1 MNFLFWGLMLL
12 MLLVAIAI
20 IIFPL
25 LRARTKKSAIAYK
38 DSNVI
43 LYEEKLAELDT
54 DLAESRIDQ
63 DRYRIARQELDRE
76 LLDNVPAESAGTAS
90 EHYTVRDK
98 KHPGLALAVAV
109 FVPAFALLM
118 YSQLGMQAAGQAD
131 SAGGQEMA
139 QAQATKTPSV
149 EVMTAKLEKY
159 LQTNKGSVQ
168 DWTMLGRAY
177 KYLKRY
183 EDSIKA
189 FDHALKMQPDDAQLM
204 LETAE
209 AIALR
214 NGQVFNKAAF
224 DLVAQAQKLQPDN
237 VNVLWFAGVADY
249 QMGRYRASINSLSRL
264 AAVAK
269 SDNELDKSIRFYLEQ
284 ARNKLIAKGEVVAS
298 VDKLLEVNAK
308 SVPVPSSMQ
317 AQAQT
322 QEAAPAPAAK
332 TSTAASGVSLHV
344 AVSVS
349 PDVRAKFSPGDT
361 VFVYAKAA
369 QGPPMPLAVQR
380 LTLGALPTKVTLDDS
395 MAMMAGM
402 NLSAFPQV
410 VVSARISRS
419 GSAIAQSGDYIGEY
433 KVNDVHSAKD
443 VISININKVVP

>member
-25 LRARTKKSAIAYK
+25 LRARIKKSAVAYK

-43 LYEEKLAELDT
+43 LYEEKLAELDI

-63 DRYRIARQELDRE
+63 ERYRVARQELDRE
-76 LLDNVPAESAGTAS
+76 LLDNVPAESAETAS
-90 EHYTVRDK
+90 EHYTGREQR
-98 KHPGLALAVAV
+98 HPALALLVAV

-118 YSQLGMQAAGQAD
+118 YSHLGMQ
-131 SAGGQEMA
+131 SAGHANGASGQDMA
-139 QAQATKTPSV
+139 QAQTTKTPSV
-149 EVMTAKLEKY
+149 EVMTQKLEKY
-159 LQTNKGSVQ
+159 LQTNPGNVQ

-177 KYLKRY
+177 KYLKQY
-183 EDSIKA
+183 KDSIKA
-189 FDHALKMQPDDAQLM
+189 FDHALKLKPDPQLM
-204 LETAE
+204 LEKAE
-209 AIALR
+209 AIALL
-214 NGQVFNKAAF
+214 NGQKFNKEAF
-224 DLVAQAQKLQPDN
+224 DLVMKAKSLEPDN
-237 VNVLWFAGVADY
+237 VNVLWFSGVAEY
-249 QMGRYRASINSLSRL
+249 QMGQYRASIDSLSRL
-264 AAVAK
+264 AAVAR
-269 SDNELDKSIRFYLEQ
+269 SDKEVDKSIRFYIEQ
-284 ARNKLIAKGEVVAS
+284 ARNKLIKKGEVVAS

-317 AQAQT
+317 AAAQT
-322 QEAAPAPAAK
+322 PAPAAK
-332 TSTAASGVSLHV
+332 TSAAAPGVSLHV

-349 PDVRAKFSPGDT
+349 PDVRAKFSPGDA

-380 LTLGALPTKVTLDDS
+380 MTLGDLPAKVTLDDS

-402 NLSAFPQV
+402 NLSAFPKV

>member
-25 LRARTKKSAIAYK
+25 LRARSKKSAVAYK
-38 DSNVI
+38 DSNVV
-43 LYEEKLAELDT
+43 LYEEKLAELDI

-63 DRYRIARQELDRE
+63 ERYRVARQELDRE
-76 LLDNVPAESAGTAS
+76 LLDNVPAESAETAS
-90 EHYTVRDK
+90 EHYTVREQR
-98 KHPGLALAVAV
+98 HPALALVVAV

-118 YSQLGMQAAGQAD
+118 YSYLGMEAVGRGDGAG
-131 SAGGQEMA
+131 SQEMA
-139 QAQATKTPSV
+139 QPQATKTPSV
-149 EVMTAKLEKY
+149 EAMTVKLEKY

-183 EDSIKA
+183 KDSIKA
-189 FDHALKMQPDDAQLM
+189 FDHALKLRSDPQLM
-204 LETAE
+204 LEKAE
-209 AIALR
+209 AIALL
-214 NGQVFNKAAF
+214 NGQKFNKEAF
-224 DLVAQAQKLQPDN
+224 DLVMKAKSLEPDN
-237 VNVLWFAGVADY
+237 VNVLWFAGVAEY
-249 QMGRYRASINSLSRL
+249 QMGHYRASINDLSRL

-269 SDNELDKSIRFYLEQ
+269 TDKAVDKSVRFYIGH
-284 ARNKLIAKGEVVAS
+284 ARDKLVAKGEIVAS
-298 VDKLLEVNAK
+298 VNKLLEVNAK
-308 SVPVPSSMQ
+308 SVPVPASVQ

-322 QEAAPAPAAK
+322 QTPETK
-332 TSTAASGVSLHV
+332 STAASGVALHV

-380 LTLGALPTKVTLDDS
+380 LTLGALPAKVTLDDS

-402 NLSAFPQV
+402 NLSAFPKV

-443 VISININKVVP
+443 VINININKVVP

>member
-1 MNFLFWGLMLL
+1 MNFLFLGLMLL
-12 MLLVAIAI
+12 MLLAAIAI

-25 LRARTKKSAIAYK
+25 LRARSKKNAVAYK
-38 DSNVI
+38 DSNVV
-43 LYEEKLAELDT
+43 LYEEKLAELDI

-63 DRYRIARQELDRE
+63 ERYRIARQELDRE
-76 LLDNVPAESAGTAS
+76 LLDNVPAESAETAS

-98 KHPGLALAVAV
+98 KHPALALAVAV

-118 YSQLGMQAAGQAD
+118 YWHLGTQTAGNAEPAGSPQMQQPQA
-131 SAGGQEMA
+131 
-139 QAQATKTPSV
+139 ATKTPSV
-149 EVMTAKLEKY
+149 EAMTAKLEKY

-189 FDHALKMQPDDAQLM
+189 FDHALKMQPDNAQLM

-209 AIALR
+209 AIALH
-214 NGQVFNKAAF
+214 NGQVFNQAAF
-224 DLVAQAQKLQPDN
+224 DLVMQAQKLQPDN

-249 QMGRYRASINSLSRL
+249 QMGHYRGTIMNLSRL

-269 SDNELDKSIRFYLEQ
+269 SDKEVDKSVRFYLEK

-298 VDKLLEVNAK
+298 VDKLLEVSAK

-317 AQAQT
+317 AQAQ
-322 QEAAPAPAAK
+322 EAAPAPAAK
-332 TSTAASGVSLHV
+332 TSSTASGASLHV
-344 AVSVS
+344 AVNVS
-349 PDVRAKFSPGDT
+349 PDVRAKFSPDT
-361 VFVYAKAA
+361 AVFVYAKAA

-380 LTLGALPTKVTLDDS
+380 MTLAALPAKVTLDDS

-419 GSAIAQSGDYIGEY
+419 GSASAQSGDYIGDY

-443 VISININKVVP
+443 VINININKVVP

>member
-12 MLLVAIAI
+12 MLLSAIAI

-25 LRARTKKSAIAYK
+25 LRARSKKSAVAYK
-38 DSNVI
+38 DSNLI
-43 LYEEKLAELDT
+43 LYEEKLAELDI

-63 DRYRIARQELDRE
+63 ERYRIARQELDRE
-76 LLDNVPAESAGTAS
+76 LLDNVPAESSETAS
-90 EHYTVRDK
+90 EHYTVREK
-98 KHPGLALAVAV
+98 RHPALALVVAV

-118 YSQLGMQAAGQAD
+118 YSYIGMRAVEGAD
-131 SAGGQEMA
+131 GAGGQEMA
-139 QAQATKTPSV
+139 QPQTPKTPSV
-149 EVMTAKLEKY
+149 EAMTVKLEKY

-183 EDSIKA
+183 KDSIKA
-189 FDHALKMQPDDAQLM
+189 FDHALKLRSDPQLM
-204 LETAE
+204 LEKAE
-209 AIALR
+209 AIALL
-214 NGQVFNKAAF
+214 NGQKFNKEAF
-224 DLVAQAQKLQPDN
+224 DLVMKAKSMEPDN
-237 VNVLWFAGVADY
+237 VNVLWFAGVAEY
-249 QMGRYRASINSLSRL
+249 QMGHYRASINDLSRL

-269 SDNELDKSIRFYLEQ
+269 ADQAVDKSVRFYIGH
-284 ARNKLIAKGEVVAS
+284 ARDKLVAKGEVVAS
-298 VDKLLEVNAK
+298 VDKLLQVNAK
-308 SVPVPSSMQ
+308 SVPVPAPVQ

-322 QEAAPAPAAK
+322 PK
-332 TSTAASGVSLHV
+332 TKSTAASGVTLHV

-380 LTLGALPTKVTLDDS
+380 LTLGALPAKVTLDDS

-402 NLSAFPQV
+402 NLSAFPKV

>member
-1 MNFLFWGLMLL
+1 
-12 MLLVAIAI
+12 
-20 IIFPL
+20 
-25 LRARTKKSAIAYK
+25 
-38 DSNVI
+38 
-43 LYEEKLAELDT
+43 
-54 DLAESRIDQ
+54 
-63 DRYRIARQELDRE
+63 
-76 LLDNVPAESAGTAS
+76 
-90 EHYTVRDK
+90 
-98 KHPGLALAVAV
+98 
-109 FVPAFALLM
+109 M
-118 YSQLGMQAAGQAD
+118 YSYIGMRAVEGAD
-131 SAGGQEMA
+131 GAGGQEMA
-139 QAQATKTPSV
+139 QPQTPKTPSV
-149 EVMTAKLEKY
+149 EAMTVKLEKY

-183 EDSIKA
+183 KDSIKA
-189 FDHALKMQPDDAQLM
+189 FDHALKLRSDPQLM
-204 LETAE
+204 LEKAE
-209 AIALR
+209 AIALL
-214 NGQVFNKAAF
+214 NGQKFNKEAF
-224 DLVAQAQKLQPDN
+224 DLVMKAKSMEPDN
-237 VNVLWFAGVADY
+237 VNVLWFAGVAEY
-249 QMGRYRASINSLSRL
+249 QMGHYRASINDLSRL

-269 SDNELDKSIRFYLEQ
+269 ADQAVDKSVRFYIGH
-284 ARNKLIAKGEVVAS
+284 ARDKLVAKGEVVAS
-298 VDKLLEVNAK
+298 VDKLLQVNAK
-308 SVPVPSSMQ
+308 SVPVPAPVQ

-322 QEAAPAPAAK
+322 PK
-332 TSTAASGVSLHV
+332 TKSTAASGVTLHV

-380 LTLGALPTKVTLDDS
+380 LTLGALPAKVTLDDS

-402 NLSAFPQV
+402 NLSAFPKV